1 MRRVCAAC
9 WLLACLS
16 LACWAGGAGNAV
28 AQQGATTV
36 QLPTF
41 SFFSIN
47 TTVTVPDRGSVY
59 LGGVNRAAEG
69 RNEFGTPLL
78 PFRPLRNVGIGR
90 EMSASGM
97 WVTAT
102 IHDFDA
108 MDRYLLS
115 APTQSTASRLPPLGR
130 SQVAA
135 LGHALLPRDP
145 GYGASWRLS
154 LPSTAGSGPTTTVAQ
169 ARAQRERQ
177 QVSRAEEAV
186 DFYERGQQAEAAGKT
201 GVAKIYYQ
209 MAARRA
215 SGDLREQVAA
225 KLDAIGRAQTGSK
238 VAQNRP

>member
-1 MRRVCAAC
+1 
-9 WLLACLS
+9 
-16 LACWAGGAGNAV
+16 
-28 AQQGATTV
+28 V
-36 QLPTF
+36 QLPTY
-41 SFFSIN
+41 SFFSVN
-47 TTVTVPDRGSVY
+47 TTVTVPDRGSAA

-78 PFRPLRNVGIGR
+78 PFRPFRNVGIGR
-90 EMSASGM
+90 ETSASGM

-115 APTQSTASRLPPLGR
+115 APSQSTVSWPPPLGR

-135 LGHALLPRDP
+135 SGHALLPRDP

-154 LPSTAGSGPTTTVAQ
+154 VPSTAGSGPTTSVAQ

-177 QVSRAEEAV
+177 QVARAPEAV
-186 DFYERGQQAEAAGKT
+186 DFYERGQKAEAAGKT

-215 SGDLREQVAA
+215 TGELKGRVAA
-225 KLDAIGRAQTGSK
+225 KLEAIGRAQTGSK
-238 VAQNRP
+238 IAQDRP